1 MDWVPRKY
9 LHTTRFLSLIW
20 YHKNAIEFSSTY
32 STRYFIETDSRIMQ
46 SLQRHVELRHV
57 NHSPIRAMGSSRRSH
72 GILVSSSSMDRNV
85 SGESSKKPGD
95 SLGSL
100 VTSTENPLDLVSF
113 VPRLTVGALFS
124 TVEEGVRLAQ
134 SDIERIS
141 MILSDESMQS
151 DEKQTQL
158 LLEIED
164 RLAGFVEKGIEKEN
178 EVIDTLQRT
187 VPEEIQGSLPDQ
199 VKEWLFEK
207 RGVKA
212 QGSGNGMPL
221 ATWTLSEDDVVVMN
235 GSGRIEI
242 DEYKEVDVEE
252 EEYVPSPEVTA
263 RGQAAAELVDIQGS
277 VMVLKE
283 NVAAFK
289 SNTDESKNG
298 MLKLNVREACQ
309 SLSQKI
315 EQRSMSTKNSG
326 NPDIDAALVEAK
338 ELLQEVNTLLL

>member
-1 MDWVPRKY
+1 MK
-9 LHTTRFLSLIW
+9 
-20 YHKNAIEFSSTY
+20 
-32 STRYFIETDSRIMQ
+32 
-46 SLQRHVELRHV
+46 SLQGHVDPRHV
-57 NHSPIRAMGSSRRSH
+57 NQNPVRMMGSSRRSH
-72 GILVSSSSMDRNV
+72 IISNSMDRNI
-85 SGESSKKPGD
+85 SGETTKRPGD
-95 SLGSL
+95 RLGSL
-100 VTSTENPLDLVSF
+100 VMSTENPLDLVSF

-124 TVEEGVRLAQ
+124 TVEEGVRLVQ
-134 SDIERIS
+134 SDIERVT
-141 MILSDESMQS
+141 MILSDEAMQS

-158 LLEIED
+158 LLELED

-187 VPEEIQGSLPDQ
+187 IPEEIQGSLPEQ
-199 VKEWLFEK
+199 VKELLFEK
-207 RGVKA
+207 RELKKQEPGK
-212 QGSGNGMPL
+212 GKPL

-235 GSGRIEI
+235 GSGRIDIE
-242 DEYKEVDVEE
+242 EYQEE
-252 EEYVPSPEVTA
+252 DIEEYVPSPEVTA

-298 MLKLNVREACQ
+298 MLKLNVREASQ

-315 EQRSMSTKNSG
+315 EQRSVSTKNSG